1 MCIFNI
7 KFLFY
12 FIFGFASPSF
22 NSYVNFQSGI
32 SCLFF
37 TDLSCIFFQV
47 FLVAIALVI
56 DFHLALWY
64 LGVFFGKYLFHVFCY
79 SMSTGENLLTY

>member
-12 FIFGFASPSF
+12 ISFGFASPSF

-56 DFHLALWY
+56 DYHLALWY
-64 LGVFFGKYLFHVFCY
+64 LGYFLVSIFF
-79 SMSTGENLLTY
+79 MSFVLVCQLEKIC